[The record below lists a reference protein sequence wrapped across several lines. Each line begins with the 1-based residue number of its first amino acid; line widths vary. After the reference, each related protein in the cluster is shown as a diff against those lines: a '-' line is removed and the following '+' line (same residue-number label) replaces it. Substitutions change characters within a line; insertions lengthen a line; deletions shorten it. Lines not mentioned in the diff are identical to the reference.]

1 MACAIECGKGEVVK
15 VSEIDINIDLS
26 LFSRWLNS
34 QRVQHRISEENGVQV
49 IWLEDLQAQSS
60 VEAALA
66 RYLHDKDFK
75 AQLDSYSAQL
85 TFSLRPAHTLMPRPK
100 PAQAPIIFVFICLAI
115 VVALLT
121 GFGEGGPI
129 LRAMM
134 IVDPIGLDISSVSAK
149 LNLLL
154 VTLGE
159 LQLWR
164 LISPDFLHFSEMH
177 LVFNMLMF
185 WFLGGQI
192 ESIQGK
198 GRFLALFLTCSV
210 VPNVAQYLE
219 TGPLF
224 GGMSGVVYGL
234 VGYCWFWCRVRPGEL
249 MFPPALM
256 GVSVIWLA
264 IGYTPLT
271 EVLLIGSMANSAHLF
286 GLLMGILYAYIVL
299 SISPANTT
307 FKKVD
312 GIK

>member
-1 MACAIECGKGEVVK
+1 MVK
-15 VSEIDINIDLS
+15 VSEVDIDVDLS

-34 QRVQHRISEENGVQV
+34 QRVLHRISEENGVQV
-49 IWLEDLQAQSS
+49 IWVEDPRAEVSIKT
-60 VEAALA
+60 ALD
-66 RYLHDKDFK
+66 RYLNDQGFK
-75 AQLDSYSAQL
+75 AQLDTYSAQL
-85 TFSLRPAHTLMPRPK
+85 KFSLRPAHSLMPRPK
-100 PAQAPIIFVFICLAI
+100 PAQAPIVFVFICLA
-115 VVALLT
+115 VVIALLT
-121 GFGEGGPI
+121 SFGQGGPV

-134 IVDPIGLDISSVSAK
+134 IVDPIGVDISSVSSK
-149 LNLLL
+149 FGLLIAS
-154 VTLGE
+154 LGN

-177 LVFNMLMF
+177 LIFNMLMF

-192 ESIQGK
+192 ESTQGK
-198 GRFLALFLTCSV
+198 RRFVGLFLVCSI

-234 VGYCWFWCRVRPGEL
+234 VGYCWLWCRIRPGEL

-256 GVSVIWLA
+256 GISVVWLA

-271 EVLLIGSMANSAHLF
+271 EALLIGRMANSAHLF

-299 SISPANTT
+299 SISPN
-307 FKKVD
+307 KVD
-312 GIK
+312 A